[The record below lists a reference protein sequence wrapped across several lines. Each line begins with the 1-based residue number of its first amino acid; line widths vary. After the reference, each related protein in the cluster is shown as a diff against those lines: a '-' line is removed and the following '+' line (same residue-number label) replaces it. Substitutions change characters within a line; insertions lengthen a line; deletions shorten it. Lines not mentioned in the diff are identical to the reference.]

1 MATADPDR
9 LARLKDARE
18 RLILGESEAE
28 IERVEANGVS
38 DRVKYVPADLPRLER
53 LIAELERAA
62 SPRRPSTLIRPY
74 MTKGV

>member
-28 IERVEANGVS
+28 IERTEANGVT
-38 DRVKYVPADLPRLER
+38 DRVKFVKADLPRLER

-62 SPRRPSTLIRPY
+62 SPRRPAGIIRPY
-74 MTKGV
+74 MSKGV